1 MRKFGNYPENL
12 YLAPM
17 IHIQTKQASAELKK
31 RLTDLKD
38 REMPFASAL
47 TLTKTAQ
54 FVKKDIEGAILRN
67 FSNPTPYTQ
76 RSVFL
81 KPATKTNQTALVWIK
96 EWGDKG
102 TPAAKYLLP
111 NVQGGERPSKP
122 SEKLLQRSGVM
133 KSGETWTPGSG
144 ARKNA
149 YGNIAPSEIVKV
161 LSATS
166 SLLDP
171 YQNRTERSKKRN
183 KGQASIF
190 FAQFGN
196 TRGVFKKGPRNSI
209 SMILRFSGETSPPTH
224 RVRFP
229 FVKIADGSAK
239 RHYDKA
245 FESAVQQVIAT
256 RR

>member
-1 MRKFGNYPENL
+1 M
-12 YLAPM
+12 
-17 IHIQTKQASAELKK
+17 
-31 RLTDLKD
+31 LTDLKE

-76 RSVFL
+76 RSVFM
-81 KPATKTNQTALVWIK
+81 KAATKTNQTAVVWIK

-111 NVQGGERPSKP
+111 EVQGGERAAKP

-133 KSGETWTPGSG
+133 KSGESWTPGFG

-161 LSATS
+161 LAATS
-166 SLLDP
+166 SLMDP
-171 YQNRTERSKKRN
+171 YQNSTERSKKRN

-196 TRGVFKKGPRNSI
+196 TRGIFKRGARNSL
-209 SMILRFSGETSPPTH
+209 SMILRFSGNTSMPSYK
-224 RVRFP
+224 VRLP

-245 FESAVQQVIAT
+245 FRASIQQVIAT